1 MKNLLTDVMLFV
13 FSTALYAQKD
23 VTKFLGI
30 PVDGTKTAMIQK
42 LKAKGFTPSTWD
54 KNILEGEFNGFDVN
68 VHIVTN
74 NNKVWRIMLAD
85 KITQDETGIKIRFNE
100 LCRQF
105 ENNKK
110 YKSMTDKE
118 QTIPD
123 DEDLSYEMTVNNK
136 RYEAVYYQQLE
147 ITDSIAFA
155 KEVRSNLLSEYTE
168 EQLANPSD
176 EIKQE
181 GLEATVLYLMDLC
194 LKKTD
199 WFKIAKHAGEYY
211 ITMYYDNEYNH
222 ADGEDL

>member
-1 MKNLLTDVMLFV
+1 
-13 FSTALYAQKD
+13 
-23 VTKFLGI
+23 
-30 PVDGTKTAMIQK
+30 MIQK

-147 ITDSIAFA
+147 ITDSIALQ
-155 KEVRSNLLSEYTE
+155 RSTIEPPIGIYRRTIGQSLGRNKTRRFGSHSFIL
-168 EQLANPSD
+168 N
-176 EIKQE
+176 
-181 GLEATVLYLMDLC
+181 GFMF
-194 LKKTD
+194 KKD
-199 WFKIAKHAGEYY
+199 S
-211 ITMYYDNEYNH
+211 
-222 ADGEDL
+222 LV

>member
-1 MKNLLTDVMLFV
+1 
-13 FSTALYAQKD
+13 
-23 VTKFLGI
+23 
-30 PVDGTKTAMIQK
+30 
-42 LKAKGFTPSTWD
+42 
-54 KNILEGEFNGFDVN
+54 
-68 VHIVTN
+68 
-74 NNKVWRIMLAD
+74 MLAD

-155 KEVRSNLLSEYTE
+155 K
-168 EQLANPSD
+168 
-176 EIKQE
+176 K
-181 GLEATVLYLMDLC
+181 
-194 LKKTD
+194 
-199 WFKIAKHAGEYY
+199 
-211 ITMYYDNEYNH
+211 YDRTSYRNIPKNNWPIPRTK
-222 ADGEDL
+222 

>member
-1 MKNLLTDVMLFV
+1 MKNLLTVVMLFV

-42 LKAKGFTPSTWD
+42 LKAKGFTPSIWD

-68 VHIVTN
+68 VHIATN

-85 KITQDETGIKIRFNE
+85 KNTLDETGIKIRFNK

-110 YKSMTDKE
+110 YEPMTDKE

-136 RYEAVYYQQLE
+136 RYEAVFYQISPLDTVAIYNESKQSLLDKYNKTRSHTDGFRRNNANYWNKREICRFYLYSSIIWFCPVLE
-147 ITDSIAFA
+147 ELG
-155 KEVRSNLLSEYTE
+155 K
-168 EQLANPSD
+168 
-176 EIKQE
+176 
-181 GLEATVLYLMDLC
+181 
-194 LKKTD
+194 
-199 WFKIAKHAGEYY
+199 
-211 ITMYYDNEYNH
+211 
-222 ADGEDL
+222 